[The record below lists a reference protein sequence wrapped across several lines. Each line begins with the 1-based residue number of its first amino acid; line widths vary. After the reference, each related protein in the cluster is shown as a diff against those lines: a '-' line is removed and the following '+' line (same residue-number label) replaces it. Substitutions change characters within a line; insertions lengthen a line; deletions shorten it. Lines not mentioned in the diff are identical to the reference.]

1 MPRLSCVA
9 FLLPITSLSLFLCGE
24 SASYLTPVTLR
35 SIRVDVI
42 CCIYAS
48 LYLLLLL
55 SAYRVRV
62 LSNTNRAPEGV
73 IDVELIE

>member
-9 FLLPITSLSLFLCGE
+9 FLLPITSLVYLSVVSRHFC
-24 SASYLTPVTLR
+24 LTPLTLR
-35 SIRVDVI
+35 SIRVYVI

-48 LYLLLLL
+48 LYLLLL
-55 SAYRVRV
+55 STNRVRV